1 MSQGVFGEVF
11 TADEVARAAGVDVRL
26 IRQLMASGDIPTV
39 AGSGYIAGAD
49 AIAAGRRLRSGVGVK
64 PISDLPAEA
73 GRHSLLDPPA
83 ESGSHAFLVASAFGR
98 KDIPRRSGMPALAS
112 SLVHATAIGLVLWLT
127 AGATETAPVDEWV
140 PRQSHLVFLM
150 APGPGGGG
158 GGGGLRSP
166 LPPRRVERKA
176 AERPRP
182 SVPNVTPKP
191 VATTARP
198 ETPKEPTPPPA
209 PVPKPVERA
218 PEPLPARAIVAPVV
232 NASAD
237 TRDREGVLEESRTAS
252 NSQGPGAGS
261 GAGAGQGIGSGNGSG
276 AGLGD
281 GSGGGTGGGPYRA
294 GSGIEP
300 PRLLREVKAEYT
312 DEGRRRGITGEVLLE
327 IVVQRDGSV
336 GQVTTVRGLG
346 AGLDQSAVAAV
357 RQWRFAPA
365 RRQGAPVDVI
375 VQVAVDFTL
384 R

>member
-1 MSQGVFGEVF
+1 
-11 TADEVARAAGVDVRL
+11 VAH
-26 IRQLMASGDIPTV
+26 AS
-39 AGSGYIAGAD
+39 
-49 AIAAGRRLRSGVGVK
+49 
-64 PISDLPAEA
+64 
-73 GRHSLLDPPA
+73 
-83 ESGSHAFLVASAFGR
+83 
-98 KDIPRRSGMPALAS
+98 
-112 SLVHATAIGLVLWLT
+112 AIGLVLWLT
-127 AGATETAPVDEWV
+127 AGPTETAPADEWM
-140 PRQSHLVFLM
+140 PRETHLVFLM

-182 SVPNVTPKP
+182 SVPKVTPKP
-191 VATTARP
+191 VVATTKP
-198 ETPKEPTPPPA
+198 ETPKEPTPAPA

-218 PEPLPARAIVAPVV
+218 PEPLPSRAIVAPVV

-237 TRDREGVLEESRTAS
+237 ARDREGVIEETKTAS
-252 NSQGPGAGS
+252 NSQGPGAGT
-261 GAGAGQGIGSGNGSG
+261 GAGAGQGIGSGDGAG

-281 GSGGGTGGGPYRA
+281 GSGGGTGGGPYRP
-294 GSGIEP
+294 GSGVEP

-312 DEGRRRGITGEVLLE
+312 DEARRRGITGEVLLE

-336 GQVTTVRGLG
+336 GQVTVVRGLG
-346 AGLDQSAVAAV
+346 AGLEQRAIAAV

-365 RRQGAPVDVI
+365 RRRGAPVDVI